1 MKSLG
6 VTTAL
11 LFSLVALSAQ
21 ADPGGADPTASPQA
35 EADRLI
41 NQGLEL
47 RRAGKSYEAVDLF
60 RRAHTLAFTPRA
72 LGQLALAEASAQIW
86 ADAETHLLSTLEFGT
101 DAWVERN
108 RQMIEEAL
116 AVVRQH
122 VGELAIAGPAR
133 TTITVDG
140 RPAGTLPLLNP
151 LRVSEGRAL
160 VAATGAG
167 FRQFS
172 KTVVIQ
178 PGAQVALAIVLEPA
192 QTRPALAVAPP
203 AAMTLVAS
211 APTTGRTNRSV
222 WAGSAL
228 VAAGAGLATWGAI
241 WIALD
246 DSSAGARFNCGPMCT
261 KVYDTK
267 TWGWGLAAGGAAA
280 VAGGVAL
287 IISGRHREPSVA
299 LGLTP
304 STVALSGRF

>member
-1 MKSLG
+1 VTSFG

-11 LFSLVALSAQ
+11 LFSLVALPAQ
-21 ADPGGADPTASPQA
+21 AELGGADPTASTQA
-35 EADRLI
+35 EADKLI
-41 NQGLEL
+41 SQGLEL
-47 RRAGKSYEAVDLF
+47 RRAGKSHEAVDLF

-86 ADAETHLLSTLEFGT
+86 VDAETHLVSTLELGT

-122 VGELAIAGPAR
+122 IGELAITGPVR

-140 RPAGTLPLLNP
+140 RAAGTLPLLNP
-151 LRVSEGRAL
+151 LRVAEGSAL
-160 VAATGAG
+160 VTATSAG
-167 FRQFS
+167 FQQFS
-172 KTVVIQ
+172 KTVAIQ
-178 PGAQVALAIVLEPA
+178 SGKRVTLAIVFGPAQARPAVALA
-192 QTRPALAVAPP
+192 PP
-203 AAMTLVAS
+203 MTLVGS
-211 APTTGRTNRSV
+211 TPMPGPTTRSV
-222 WAGSAL
+222 WAGRAL

-246 DSSAGARFNCGPMCT
+246 DDSAGARFNCGPMCT

-267 TWGWGLAAGGAAA
+267 TWGWGLAAGGVAA
-280 VAGGVAL
+280 VVGGVAL

-299 LGLTP
+299 LGVTP
-304 STVALSGRF
+304 SAVALGGRF